1 MAAPRRQLLSDP
13 CPGIQWT
20 RTAPCAYG
28 AEEDASDL
36 AKQALQLVWRIGA
49 RATVAYVVDVF
60 RGSKSANISR
70 VGHDRLQGAGAG
82 NHLT

>member
-1 MAAPRRQLLSDP
+1 VWQLRDNNCCLALHNDS
-13 CPGIQWT
+13 
-20 RTAPCAYG
+20 APCAHG

-60 RGSKSANISR
+60 RGSKSAAISR
-70 VGHDRLQGAGAG
+70 AGHDRLQGAGAVK
-82 NHLT
+82 HLT